1 MNGIFLT
8 IWRFSLKQFLVLLA
22 ILPITLIVMVEFSL
36 NTMIDAKIDAVNDIV
51 YMYKEQA
58 KQDGTFAHVM
68 DDMKNHIQKVVGTN
82 EEIITDGTY
91 VSESPKYRVT
101 SMSAL
106 ANPEDVFI
114 HYRIEVPI
122 SEMKNLSGLIKAKHT
137 KHYYVIDSYT
147 ASERLPSE
155 DQ

>member
-1 MNGIFLT
+1 M
-8 IWRFSLKQFLVLLA
+8 KQFLVLLA

-36 NTMIDAKIDAVNDIV
+36 NSMIDAKIDAINDTV
-51 YMYKEQA
+51 YRYKEQA
-58 KQDGTFAHVM
+58 KQDGTFANVIG
-68 DDMKNHIQKVVGTN
+68 DMKGDLQNIVGTE
-82 EEIITDGTY
+82 EEILTDDTY
-91 VSESPKYRVT
+91 VDTPKYRVT
-101 SMSAL
+101 SVDEGTDLEEA
-106 ANPEDVFI
+106 FI

-122 SEMKNLSGLIKAKHT
+122 QEMKSLSGLIKAKNM

>member
-1 MNGIFLT
+1 M
-8 IWRFSLKQFLVLLA
+8 KQFLVLLA

-36 NTMIDAKIDAVNDIV
+36 NSVIDSKVDAVNDIV
-51 YMYKEQA
+51 YTYKEQA
-58 KQDGTFAHVM
+58 KQDGTFAKVI
-68 DDMKNHIQKVVGTN
+68 DSMKSDIQKVIGTS
-82 EEIITDGTY
+82 EEIRTDGTY
-91 VSESPKYRVT
+91 VSQTPKYRVT

-106 ANPEDVFI
+106 TNPEDSFI

-122 SEMKNLSGLIKAKHT
+122 SEMKSLGSLIKASRN

>member
-1 MNGIFLT
+1 
-8 IWRFSLKQFLVLLA
+8 
-22 ILPITLIVMVEFSL
+22 MVEFSL
-36 NTMIDAKIDAVNDIV
+36 NSMIDSKVDAVNDIV

-58 KQDGTFAHVM
+58 KQDGTFAKVIGN
-68 DDMKNHIQKVVGTN
+68 MKSDIEKVVGTK
-82 EEIITDGTY
+82 EEIKTDGTY
-91 VSESPKYRVT
+91 VSERPKYRVT

-106 ANPEDVFI
+106 ENPEVAFI